1 MVKARKEARGN
12 AADPVSDLLNR
23 LRNGMR
29 AGHDRVEMPVSRL
42 REDLLKVLAS
52 EGYVASYSRVED
64 KDKGRPALRVILK
77 YDSDGEPIVTG
88 LERVSRPGRR
98 VYAGAKEIPEVLGGL
113 GISIVSTSKGIV
125 TGKAA
130 RESKLGGEILCNIW

>member
-1 MVKARKEARGN
+1 MVKARQVATGN

-29 AGHDRVEMPVSRL
+29 AGHDRVDMPASRL
-42 REDLLKVLAS
+42 REDLLKVLAE
-52 EGYVASYSRVED
+52 EGYVASYRRVEE
-64 KDKGRPALRVILK
+64 KGRPLLRVGLK
-77 YDSDGEPIVTG
+77 YDPEGEPIVTG
-88 LERVSRPGRR
+88 LERVSKPGRR